1 MHPPALTPVWPHYN
15 LKLLSRSFQDLTLSV
30 CGISQELT
38 WLCLVWAWSLSFT
51 SWETALWVW
60 FEPGGIRTT
69 GMIANSSKK
78 ILHKCGFSQPVL
90 RCCSSGEWTVGS
102 LAVFR
107 TPLINSGLGLEDS
120 QGVGSGSSCL
130 DFPDWPICSWHPLS
144 APPCHLFLSACYSS
158 PHPDSLLCM
167 SAVFDL

>member
-15 LKLLSRSFQDLTLSV
+15 LKLLSRSFQDLKLDV
-30 CGISQELT
+30 
-38 WLCLVWAWSLSFT
+38 ASLR
-51 SWETALWVW
+51 SWPDSVW
-60 FEPGGIRTT
+60 FGLDHSHSQAERLPLGSGLNQEALEWLGWLQTLQ
-69 GMIANSSKK
+69 K

-90 RCCSSGEWTVGS
+90 RCCSSGEWAMDS

-107 TPLINSGLGLEDS
+107 TPLINSGLDLENS

-144 APPCHLFLSACYSS
+144 APPCHLLLSSCYSTS
-158 PHPDSLLCM
+158 HPDSLLCM
-167 SAVFDL
+167 SAVFHL